1 MAEPADR
8 LGDGRG
14 WLDDAA
20 LDRIEAIAAAYRK
33 RLGEA
38 VSRSWA
44 SRAAALHAIALYFE
58 TQVPDQAEI
67 GVHGGWAVSE
77 RIRDLLHAIRAVL
90 AVHPAGAPPPLL
102 TFDTTT
108 LRHARE
114 MLALAGEARLFQ
126 ELRELALLGQID
138 AQADRAELT
147 FSDPRGSMLGS
158 LLHGADD
165 YAEGYDS
172 ARDVP
177 VDELRRRYEA
187 LAGIAAR
194 EQGEAQLLAL
204 SSVLAMREALPKPG
218 PGAPL
223 VWGHPRDSIAGVLA
237 PQQAYREAL
246 RIEMDVFR
254 ARSARAWPI
263 LDGDVRLG
271 PATWREITG
280 MFAFLHALALHHH
293 RLARAATETAGP
305 QAGRRFQMFVPALV
319 PALTPTR
326 QYAPAMGD
334 YLIDTSSAAV
344 AALAADLC
352 GIPPG
357 AAAAILDTCVLRSL
371 PRDKPALHNFVHSG
385 LIEIGPGRLLLAPT
399 LGLNAAD
406 PDTLLRLTQTLDP
419 LRYDAVVGKALG
431 DAPARF
437 AAELLLDKPELK
449 VVIDLK
455 LKQKAGPLTDIDLG
469 VYDPRDNLLVLM
481 EFKSF
486 WLQDAETARSIDERL
501 QKAAAQ
507 LTRIVDRLRV
517 EGAGGIGKLLGVPVP
532 GMPALYPVI
541 VMRRHY
547 GFASDVPY
555 PVLPQPALRRLL
567 HRSEGRMARFR
578 DLVAAI
584 GPAAVLTAHS
594 WHRAGVDGL
603 RWRSPAGAVSP
614 GLFKVE

>member
-1 MAEPADR
+1 MAEPVDR

-20 LDRIEAIAAAYRK
+20 LERIEAIAEAYRK
-33 RLGEA
+33 RLHEA
-38 VSRSWA
+38 VSRSWGG
-44 SRAAALHAIALYFE
+44 RAAALHAIALYFE

-67 GVHGGWAVSE
+67 GIHGGWVASE

-90 AVHPAGAPPPLL
+90 AVHPAGAPPSLL
-102 TFDTTT
+102 TFDTVT
-108 LRHARE
+108 LRHARAV
-114 MLALAGEARLFQ
+114 LALAGEMRLFQ
-126 ELRELALLGQID
+126 ELRELSLLGQIE
-138 AQADRAELT
+138 AQADRAGLT

-172 ARDVP
+172 AREVP

-187 LAGIAAR
+187 LAGIAER

-204 SSVLAMREALPKPG
+204 SSVMAMRETLPKPR
-218 PGAPL
+218 PGAPM

-246 RIEMDVFR
+246 RIEMDAFR
-254 ARSARAWPI
+254 ARSARSWPV
-263 LDGDVRLG
+263 LDADVRLG
-271 PATWREITG
+271 PARWGEITA
-280 MFAFLHALALHHH
+280 MFAFLQALALHHH
-293 RLARAATETAGP
+293 QLGRAAAREAGP
-305 QAGRRFQMFVPALV
+305 HASRRFQMFVPALQ

-326 QYAPAMGD
+326 HYAPAMGD
-334 YLIDTSSAAV
+334 YLVDTSSAAV
-344 AALAADLC
+344 VALAADLC
-352 GIPPG
+352 GIAPE
-357 AAAAILDTCVLRSL
+357 AAAAILDACVLRSL
-371 PRDKPALHNFVHSG
+371 PKDKPALHNSVHSG

-406 PDTLLRLTQTLDP
+406 PDVLLRLAQALDP
-419 LRYDAVVGKALG
+419 LGYDAVVGKALG

-437 AAELLLDKPELK
+437 AAELFGDKPELK

-486 WLQDAETARSIDERL
+486 WLQDAESARSIDERL
-501 QKAAAQ
+501 QKAAGQ
-507 LTRIVDRLRV
+507 LTRIVDRLRE
-517 EGAGGIGKLLGVPVP
+517 EGADGIARLLGVPVP
-532 GMPALYPVI
+532 EMPGLYPVI

-567 HRSEGRMARFR
+567 RRSEGRMARFR

-584 GPAAVLTAHS
+584 GPTAVLTAHS
-594 WHRAGVDGL
+594 WHRAGIDGL

-614 GLFKVE
+614 GLFEVG

>member
-20 LDRIEAIAAAYRK
+20 LDRIEAIASAYRK
-33 RLGEA
+33 RLHEA
-38 VSRSWA
+38 VLQPWG

-90 AVHPAGAPPPLL
+90 AVHPAGAAPPLL
-102 TFDTTT
+102 TFDTATF
-108 LRHARE
+108 RHARAV
-114 MLALAGEARLFQ
+114 LALAGEARLLH
-126 ELRELALLGQID
+126 ELRELALLGQIE
-138 AQADRAELT
+138 ARADRAELT

-172 ARDVP
+172 ARKVP
-177 VDELRRRYEA
+177 VEELRRRYEA
-187 LAGIAAR
+187 LAGIAGR

-204 SSVLAMREALPKPG
+204 SSVLAMRQALPKPRPRG
-218 PGAPL
+218 PL
-223 VWGHPRDSIAGVLA
+223 VWGHPRDAIAGILA

-254 ARSARAWPI
+254 VRSARAWPI
-263 LDGDVRLG
+263 LDADVRLG
-271 PATWREITG
+271 SARWGEITA
-280 MFAFLHALALHHH
+280 MFAFLYALSMHHH
-293 RLARAATETAGP
+293 RLGRAAAETAGL
-305 QAGRRFQMFVPALV
+305 QAGRRFQMFVPALEPV
-319 PALTPTR
+319 LMPTR

-334 YLIDTSSAAV
+334 YLVDTSSAAV
-344 AALAADLC
+344 VALAADLC
-352 GIPPG
+352 GIAPE
-357 AAAAILDTCVLRSL
+357 AAAAILDACVLRSL
-371 PRDKPALHNFVHSG
+371 PKDKPALHNSVHSG
-385 LIEIGPGRLLLAPT
+385 LIEIGRGRLLLAPT

-406 PDTLLRLTQTLDP
+406 PDVLLRLAQALDP

-437 AAELLLDKPELK
+437 AAELLRDKPELK

-455 LKQKAGPLTDIDLG
+455 LKQKSGPLTDIDLG
-469 VYDPRDNLLVLM
+469 IYDLRDKLLVLM

-501 QKAAAQ
+501 QKAAGQ
-507 LTRIVDRLRV
+507 LTRIVDRLRE
-517 EGAGGIGKLLGVPVP
+517 EGADGIGRLLGVPVP
-532 GMPALYPVI
+532 EMPGLYPVI

-547 GFASDVPY
+547 GFASGVPY

-567 HRSEGRMARFR
+567 RRSEGRMARFR

-584 GPAAVLTAHS
+584 GPRAVLTAHS
-594 WHRAGVDGL
+594 WHRAEIDGQ

-614 GLFKVE
+614 GLFEVG